1 MQRNMQALGAF
12 AFLGLQKGKREFF
25 KHIPAALSCL
35 EEALL
40 LFPEYP
46 VLKETVSE
54 AAESIQKN
62 TLLKN

>member
-1 MQRNMQALGAF
+1 MPCF
-12 AFLGLQKGKREFF
+12 KKKGKKGFF
-25 KHIPAALSCL
+25 KHIPAALSYL

-40 LFPEYP
+40 LFPDYP
-46 VLKETVSE
+46 VLKDTVSE

>member
-12 AFLGLQKGKREFF
+12 AFLGLQKDKTGFF
-25 KHIPAALSCL
+25 KHIPAALSYL
-35 EEALL
+35 EEALM

-54 AAESIQKN
+54 ATESIQKN
-62 TLLKN
+62 ILLKN